1 MIISWAAPDLL
12 SSANGCRLQYTFFDS
27 MEIKQTS
34 EFRRWLKKLKDKDA
48 VMRIALRLRRIEL
61 TGNLGDAKPLSDGVS
76 ELRFDFGPG
85 YRVYFSRRGQI
96 VLLLLVGGDKSSQQ
110 ADIAKA
116 KKLNKKYFTGE

>member
-1 MIISWAAPDLL
+1 
-12 SSANGCRLQYTFFDS
+12 

-116 KKLNKKYFTGE
+116 KKLNKKYFTGK

>member
-1 MIISWAAPDLL
+1 MF

-76 ELRFDFGPG
+76 GLRFDFGPG
-85 YRVYFSRRGQI
+85 YRVYFSRRRQI
-96 VLLLLVGGDKSSQQ
+96 VLLLLVGGDKSSQ
-110 ADIAKA
+110 
-116 KKLNKKYFTGE
+116 

>member
-1 MIISWAAPDLL
+1 
-12 SSANGCRLQYTFFDS
+12 

>member
-1 MIISWAAPDLL
+1 
-12 SSANGCRLQYTFFDS
+12 

-48 VMRIALRLRRIEL
+48 AMRIVLRLRRIEL
-61 TGNLGDAKPLSDGVS
+61 TGNLGDSRFLSDGIF

-85 YRVYFSRRGQI
+85 YRVYFSMRRQT
-96 VLLLLVGGDKSSQQ
+96 VLLLLAGGNKSSQR

-116 KKLNKKYFTGE
+116 KKLNRKYFAGE

>member
-1 MIISWAAPDLL
+1 
-12 SSANGCRLQYTFFDS
+12 

-76 ELRFDFGPG
+76 ELRFDFCPG